1 MKQIDDNILSV
12 INCIFKNREDWQFV
26 TVEQKE
32 KYSFISNR
40 FFSKKFPQHALC
52 LNLKEQDKS
61 VVMDMW
67 FHYMQGKP
75 YPKWFWSKSPKFS
88 KTDLDEKDFKLL
100 MMKLNLNKE
109 DDLVYLVEHYP
120 DVISDELKWYKKK
133 EKNGKE

>member
-1 MKQIDDNILSV
+1 MTIENNILAISNV
-12 INCIFKNREDWQFV
+12 IFRDRDNWKFV
-26 TVEQKE
+26 TTEQKE
-32 KYSFISNR
+32 QFAFIFTR

-52 LNLKEQDKS
+52 LNLKDQDKS

-67 FHYMQGKP
+67 FHHMKGKP
-75 YPKWFWSKSPKFS
+75 YPQWFWSKSPKFS

-100 MMKLNLNKE
+100 MIKLNLNKE

-120 DVISDELKWYKKK
+120 DVIDEELKYFKKK